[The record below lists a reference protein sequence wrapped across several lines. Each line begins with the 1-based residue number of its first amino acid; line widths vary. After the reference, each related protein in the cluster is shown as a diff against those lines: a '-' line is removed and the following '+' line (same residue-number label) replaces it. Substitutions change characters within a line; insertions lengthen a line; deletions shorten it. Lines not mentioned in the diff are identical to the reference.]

1 MLLQSVFQTVC
12 AQGLH
17 GSWCG
22 IVLIIKQ
29 DTRMIIQDRKQA
41 NLGIRRTS
49 SLVKGCNS
57 RMPHEMVICV
67 QLRCRW
73 AEEACFG
80 CLCTRNS

>member
-1 MLLQSVFQTVC
+1 M
-12 AQGLH
+12 
-17 GSWCG
+17 
-22 IVLIIKQ
+22 IVQ
-29 DTRMIIQDRKQA
+29 VRKQA